1 MRAVLLILVAA
12 LAGLLV
18 VGAARGRAAPRGAAV
33 AAAPADS
40 LLGSSAAGAA
50 EPARMPR
57 PVGGLP
63 VMDAPTRAAMRAE
76 LVRAAS
82 QTYLDSLM
90 LSTDSL
96 LRRWPD
102 SAVRQL
108 RVRVVEG
115 GARDYAPRMAVFVK
129 EALQTWETALAGV
142 RFVPAHD
149 STEADISVR
158 WLDRFEYDRA
168 GQTDLTWDSRGVIRR
183 ATVLLALRTSTGT
196 RIPDAA
202 LRAVAVHELGHAL
215 GLPHS
220 PDSTDVMY
228 PTAHGTGAS
237 ERDRRTLVL
246 LYRLPIGSLK
256 ERPSTPRTPRSSG
269 ARIVSLPSA
278 PAGR

>member
-1 MRAVLLILVAA
+1 MRALLLLLVAA

-18 VGAARGRAAPRGAAV
+18 VGALRGRSAPTPAPV

-50 EPARMPR
+50 ETARAPR
-57 PVGGLP
+57 TVGGLP

-76 LVRAAS
+76 LARAAS

-115 GARDYAPRMAVFVK
+115 GAPDYAPRMAVFVK

-142 RFVPAHD
+142 RFVPARD
-149 STEADISVR
+149 SAEADITVR

-202 LRAVAVHELGHAL
+202 LRAVAAHELGHAL

-220 PDSTDVMY
+220 PDSTDVMF

-256 ERPSTPRTPRSSG
+256 ERPPTPRTTRSPG
-269 ARIVSLPSA
+269 ATVAPPLPA